1 MDVTMKALDPEM
13 LYNACDLSSLKF
25 ETSDDLNELE
35 EIAGQDRAL
44 EALRFGVGVRHEGY
58 NLFVMG
64 PSGMGKSSAT
74 RQYLEQQAADK
85 SPPDDCCYVNNFED
99 PQKPKLLKLPAG
111 MGKTLRKDIHE
122 LIEDLLGVMPSAF
135 ESDQYRIRSE
145 EIESDIDERRELA
158 LKELA
163 DESKKHDVSLVRSPQ
178 GFSFQPIKNGEVVT
192 PDEYLKFTDEEREKV
207 EEIVAVL
214 QEKLEQI
221 IRQFHQW
228 RRDAK
233 RKIREL
239 NREVAMS
246 VVSTI
251 ISELKNNYRE
261 LPDVCQYL
269 DTLQQDVIEHT
280 YDFLNVEA
288 KAAGEKD
295 TIVDVEPFGRYEVNI
310 LVDHS
315 EQKGLPVIYE
325 DNPTLDRLVGRVE
338 HVAQMGTLITD
349 FRLIKPGAL
358 HRANGGFL
366 ILDIVKLL
374 TQPFA
379 WAGLKRALSTHEIQI
394 QSVGQMLSIIS
405 TVSIEPEPVP
415 LDFKVVLLGERVLFY
430 LLLEYD
436 PEFPGLFKVAADF
449 ENSMDRSDEN
459 QAIYAQM
466 VATIVRRKKLH
477 PFARD
482 AVARVIEHSSR
493 LANDAEKLSNHL
505 LSITNIMCEADHW
518 ASEAACTT
526 VEREHVQQAID
537 AQIRRADRLRERIY
551 EEIKRGTIL
560 IDTDG
565 ERVGQVNGLSVAD
578 LGNFAFAQPS
588 RITATARL
596 GHGDVIDIEREVE
609 LGGAIHSKGVM
620 IVSAFLG
627 ERYARNQPL
636 SLTASLVFEQSYG
649 GVEGDS
655 ASVGELCA
663 LLSALADAP
672 IKQSM
677 AVTGSVNQHGQIQAI
692 GGVNEK
698 IEGFFDVCVLKGL
711 TGTQGVIIPASNVKH
726 LMLRANVVAAA
737 EEGKFHIYPV
747 STIDEAIELLTG
759 VTAGD
764 LNEEGFY
771 LEGSINRRVQQR
783 LGELTKLRH
792 EFGESDDGSGKHD
805 K

>member
-1 MDVTMKALDPEM
+1 MKALDPKM
-13 LYNACDLSSLKF
+13 LYNACDLSSFKF
-25 ETSDDLNELE
+25 ETSADLNELE

-85 SPPDDCCYVNNFED
+85 NPPDDCCYVNNFED

-145 EIESDIDERRELA
+145 EIESDIDERREQA

-163 DESKKHDVSLVRSPQ
+163 EESKKHDVSLVRTPQ

-192 PDEYLKFTDEEREKV
+192 PDEYMKFSDEEREKV

-228 RRDAK
+228 RRNAK

-251 ISELKNNYRE
+251 IGELKNKYRE

-325 DNPTLDRLVGRVE
+325 DNPTLDKLVGRVE

-366 ILDIVKLL
+366 ILDVVKLL

-379 WAGLKRALSTHEIQI
+379 WAGLKRALSTHEIRI
-394 QSVGQMLSIIS
+394 QSLGQMLSIIS

-449 ENSMDRSDEN
+449 ENSMDRSGEN

-466 VATIVRRKKLH
+466 VATIVRRKRLL
-477 PFARD
+477 PFARG
-482 AVARVIEHSSR
+482 AIARIIEHSSR

-505 LSITNIMCEADHW
+505 LSISNVMCEADHF
-518 ASEAACTT
+518 ASEASCTA

-578 LGNFAFAQPS
+578 LGNFVFAQPS

-627 ERYARNQPL
+627 ERYAKNQPL

-663 LLSALADAP
+663 LLSVLADAP

-677 AVTGSVNQHGQIQAI
+677 AVTGSVNQHGQVQAI

-698 IEGFFDVCVLKGL
+698 IEGFFDVCTLKGL
-711 TGTQGVIIPASNVKH
+711 TGSQGVVIPASNVKH

-737 EEGKFHIYPV
+737 EQGKFHIYPV

-759 VTAGD
+759 VSAGE
-764 LNEEGFY
+764 LNEEGVY
-771 LEGSINRRVQQR
+771 PEGSINSRVQLR
-783 LGELTKLRH
+783 LEDLAKLRR
-792 EFGESDDGSGKHD
+792 EFGESEKNSDEH
-805 K
+805 